1 MTGTTARSVMVLGC
15 TSGAGKSW
23 LTTALCRWYARRGLK
38 VAPFKAQNM
47 SNHARV
53 VALPDAGWGEIGSAQ
68 YFQAR
73 AAGVE
78 PDARMNPVLLKP
90 EADDRSQVVLMG
102 RVRADLARVPWR
114 ERSALLWPTAQAA
127 LVELRDAY
135 EVLVIEGAGS
145 PAEMNLAASDYVN
158 TLTALESR
166 AACLLVADID
176 RGGAF
181 AHLYGTHA
189 LMDDRVRSQL
199 RGFVLNKFR
208 GDASLLAPAPQR
220 LQAMTGVPTIATLPM
235 RRDHGLPEED
245 AVPRDA
251 GTGGPRVAVLATP
264 HASNLDEFEP
274 LRSCGVSL
282 LFTRDPA
289 ELARAH
295 WLVLPGSKHT
305 RADLAWLREQGN
317 LDAVVRAHAA
327 SGRPLLAVCGGLQML
342 GERIED
348 AAGVEGGHAGSD
360 PGLGLLP
367 VVTNFEPNKR
377 LSRTRRR
384 FAALQGVWAPLA
396 GLEVE
401 GYEIHAGQSQAQSSQ
416 ALVALPGEPPLG
428 WQRDNVLGVY
438 LHGLFENP
446 AVAHALFGRAPPV
459 LDTVFDGLADLLD
472 EHVPERTLMALL
484 DPV

>member
-1 MTGTTARSVMVLGC
+1 MTARSVMVLGC

-68 YFQAR
+68 YFQAL
-73 AAGVE
+73 AAGVA

-90 EADDRSQVVLMG
+90 EADNRSQVVLMG
-102 RVRADLARVPWR
+102 RVRADLVEVPWR

-127 LVELRDAY
+127 LAELRAAFD
-135 EVLVIEGAGS
+135 VLVIEGAGS
-145 PAEMNLAASDYVN
+145 PAEINLAASDYVN
-158 TLTALESR
+158 TLTALESE

-189 LMDDRVRSQL
+189 LMDERVRAQL

-208 GDASLLAPAPQR
+208 GDAALLAPAPER
-220 LQAMTGVPTIATLPM
+220 LQALTGVPTVATLPM

-251 GTGGPRVAVLATP
+251 GTGGPLVAVLAYP

-282 LFTRDPA
+282 VFTRDA
-289 ELARAH
+289 TELARAD

-305 RADLAWLREQGN
+305 RADLAWLREQR
-317 LDAVVRAHAA
+317 LDAVVRVHAA
-327 SGRPLLAVCGGLQML
+327 GGRPLLAVCGGLQIL

-348 AAGVEGGHAGSD
+348 AAGVEGGRPGAD
-360 PGLGLLP
+360 LGLGVLP
-367 VVTNFEPNKR
+367 LVTRFEASKR
-377 LSRTRRR
+377 MSRTRRR
-384 FAALQGVWAPLA
+384 FAVLDGPWSPLSGV
-396 GLEVE
+396 EVE
-401 GYEIHAGQSQAQSSQ
+401 GYEIHCGQSEAVSHEGQ
-416 ALVALPGEPPLG
+416 VALPGEPPLG
-428 WQRDNVLGVY
+428 WQHGHVLGVY

-446 AVAHALFGRAPPV
+446 AVARALFGRAPPA

-472 EHVPERTLMALL
+472 GHVQAATLMALL
-484 DPV
+484 EPR

>member
-1 MTGTTARSVMVLGC
+1 MTARSVMVLGC

-23 LTTALCRWYARRGLK
+23 LATALCRWYARRGMK

-53 VALPDAGWGEIGSAQ
+53 VALPGAGWGEIGSAQ

-73 AAGVE
+73 SAGVV
-78 PDARMNPVLLKP
+78 PDVRMNPVLLKP

-102 RVRADLARVPWR
+102 RVRADLASVPWR
-114 ERSALLWPTAQAA
+114 ERSAILWPAAQDA
-127 LVELRDAY
+127 LQELREAY
-135 EVLVIEGAGS
+135 DVLVIEGAGS
-145 PAEMNLAASDYVN
+145 PAEINLAASDYVN
-158 TLTALESR
+158 TLTARESQ

-181 AHLYGTHA
+181 AHLFGTYA
-189 LMDDRVRSQL
+189 LMDERVRAQL

-208 GDASLLAPAPQR
+208 GDVSLLAPAPER
-220 LQAMTGVPTIATLPM
+220 LRAITGVPTIATLPM

-251 GTGGPRVAVLATP
+251 GAGGPRVAVLATP

-282 LFTRDPA
+282 VFTRDPV
-289 ELARAH
+289 ELARAD

-305 RADLAWLREQGN
+305 RADLAWLREQG
-317 LDAVVRAHAA
+317 LDAVVRAHAE

-342 GERIED
+342 GERIDD
-348 AAGVEGGHAGSD
+348 AAGVEGGRPGSD
-360 PGLGLLP
+360 VGLGVLP
-367 VVTNFEPNKR
+367 LVTGFAPDKR

-384 FAALQGVWAPLA
+384 FAALHGVWSPLSE
-396 GLEVE
+396 LEVE
-401 GYEIHAGQSQAQSSQ
+401 GYEIHCGQSQVRSSQ
-416 ALVALPGEPPLG
+416 ARVALPGEPPLG

-446 AVAHALFGRAPPV
+446 AVARALFGRAPPA

-472 EHVPERTLMALL
+472 EHVEARTLMALL
-484 DPV
+484 EPV